1 MQNKKEMLSF
11 QVLAWCAGMR
21 EMQKNTLQLTAFSV
35 CAGCMAVLPSGSP
48 VAINTIQ
55 LITVTS

>member
-21 EMQKNTLQLTAFSV
+21 EMQKKIDCSSLPFRRVLAAWQSCQV
-35 CAGCMAVLPSGSP
+35 AVL
-48 VAINTIQ
+48 
-55 LITVTS
+55 